1 MNPPDVRL
9 CTPNEVDEFASQWVA
24 AQDAIQSSD

>member
-9 CTPNEVDEFASQWVA
+9 CTPNEIDEFAQQWA
-24 AQDAIQSSD
+24 TAQSSSQTG